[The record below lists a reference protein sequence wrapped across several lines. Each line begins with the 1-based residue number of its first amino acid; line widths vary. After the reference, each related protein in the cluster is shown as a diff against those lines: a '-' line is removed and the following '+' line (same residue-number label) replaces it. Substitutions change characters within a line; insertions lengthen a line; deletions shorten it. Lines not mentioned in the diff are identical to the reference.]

1 MPDLKCGKFE
11 IKNPVQTLLAI
22 ETALNILKKGRTTE
36 VDTPNYIIKG
46 NVFKIQNTERK
57 AISIL
62 IMEP

>member
-11 IKNPVQTLLAI
+11 IKNPAQTLFAI
-22 ETALNILKKGRTTE
+22 EKALNILKDGRTTE
-36 VDTPNYIIKG
+36 IDTPNYIVKG
-46 NVFKIQNTERK
+46 RVFKIQNTERR